1 MTIKKEYLA
10 TLTDGEKTFKIVTA
24 QETLEVLIGTAKADL
39 SLSGVY
45 DIREDDPL
53 IGRAIIV
60 YCQAHF
66 GANADSDRYQQ
77 SYTMLKEHLALS
89 LKYNGGEGL

>member
-1 MTIKKEYLA
+1 MLDKVKLA
-10 TLTDGEKTFKIVTA
+10 LRLKTNAFD
-24 QETLEVLIGTAKADL
+24 EELSDLINAAKADL

-45 DIREDDPL
+45 DIQEDDPL

>member
-1 MTIKKEYLA
+1 MLDKVKLA
-10 TLTDGEKTFKIVTA
+10 LRLKTNAFDEELKD
-24 QETLEVLIGTAKADL
+24 LISAAIADL

-45 DIREDDPL
+45 DIQEDDPL
-53 IGRAIIV
+53 IVRAIIV

-66 GANADSDRYQQ
+66 GANADSDRYLK

-89 LKYNGGEGL
+89 LKYNGGERL